1 MLAQSIIH
9 ALSLEETDRRPCDME
24 SKLWAAINRYDRLAQ
39 NNDHRKNNEEERAR
53 LFKLLRDFLCE
64 NKIPILPIK
73 GVLIQ
78 SPIRQ
83 TKFQVGFLE
92 TRTRTIPDSH
102 EQTLV
107 EFQESSIVNKL

>member
-64 NKIPILPIK
+64 NNKCSGLDKK
-73 GVLIQ
+73 GKAKYMDDYHLRPTYVKNHVRYLD
-78 SPIRQ
+78 Q
-83 TKFQVGFLE
+83 TV
-92 TRTRTIPDSH
+92 T
-102 EQTLV
+102 
-107 EFQESSIVNKL
+107 